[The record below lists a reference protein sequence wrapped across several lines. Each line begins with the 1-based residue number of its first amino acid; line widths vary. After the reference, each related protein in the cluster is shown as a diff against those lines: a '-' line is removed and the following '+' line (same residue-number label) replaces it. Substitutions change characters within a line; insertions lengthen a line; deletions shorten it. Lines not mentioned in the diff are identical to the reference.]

1 LSSPEL
7 LRLIDV
13 AGVASNVRRP
23 WRRLPIGIMTEQED
37 KQAEQY
43 AAELLELFYPIHYR
57 GNMAVEDA
65 MRGKLTRKEAA
76 IIWLIRS
83 AGEDGSE
90 MRRKE
95 IVSRLQDWFDVSSPA
110 VTKALRHM
118 ARPPLSLVRLVE
130 DAASGREKR
139 VRLTPQGQRFVLGM
153 ITRGQDFLQKVVEQL
168 PDQQVRDGIEFLR
181 AGVAAYERVH
191 AEADVNGK
199 GALGKARLPAKLA
212 ANLKDEAPA
221 PINAAERLEDEPAQ
235 NPRPPA

>member
-1 LSSPEL
+1 
-7 LRLIDV
+7 
-13 AGVASNVRRP
+13 
-23 WRRLPIGIMTEQED
+23 MTERIG
-37 KQAEQY
+37 KQVQQY

-95 IVSRLQDWFDVSSPA
+95 IVARLQDWFDVSSPA

-139 VRLTPQGQRFVLGM
+139 VRLTAHGQRFVLGM
-153 ITRGQDFLQKVVEQL
+153 VTRGQDFLQKVVEQL
-168 PDQQVRDGIEFLR
+168 PGEQVREGIEFLR
-181 AGVAAYERVH
+181 AGVAAYERIH
-191 AEADVNGK
+191 AERPDLNGK
-199 GALGKARLPAKLA
+199 TVPRKLRRRAEGGATGQREVPASDDSA
-212 ANLKDEAPA
+212 ASADDPLD
-221 PINAAERLEDEPAQ
+221 
-235 NPRPPA
+235 

>member
-1 LSSPEL
+1 M
-7 LRLIDV
+7 I
-13 AGVASNVRRP
+13 
-23 WRRLPIGIMTEQED
+23 EQED
-37 KQAEQY
+37 KQAEQD

-83 AGEDGSE
+83 AGEDGIE

-95 IVSRLQDWFDVSSPA
+95 IVARLQDWFDVSSPA

-139 VRLTPQGQRFVLGM
+139 VRLTSQGQRFVLGM
-153 ITRGQDFLQKVVEQL
+153 IARGQDFLRKVVEQL
-168 PDQQVRDGIEFLR
+168 PGEQVRDGIEFLR

-191 AEADVNGK
+191 AQAANGK
-199 GALGKARLPAKLA
+199 SQAAKVRSP
-212 ANLKDEAPA
+212 ANLHDAILAPSSG
-221 PINAAERLEDEPAQ
+221 AERPEEDDEVAQ
-235 NPRPPA
+235 HPRPLI

>member
-1 LSSPEL
+1 
-7 LRLIDV
+7 
-13 AGVASNVRRP
+13 
-23 WRRLPIGIMTEQED
+23 MTEKED

-95 IVSRLQDWFDVSSPA
+95 IVARLQDWFDVSSPA

-139 VRLTPQGQRFVLGM
+139 VRLTSQGQRFVLGM

-191 AEADVNGK
+191 AEAANVDGK
-199 GALGKARLPAKLA
+199 GAATKPRSTLSLNRPDAATLALGNDADPADDKPDQNARTPA
-212 ANLKDEAPA
+212 
-221 PINAAERLEDEPAQ
+221 
-235 NPRPPA
+235 

>member
-1 LSSPEL
+1 
-7 LRLIDV
+7 
-13 AGVASNVRRP
+13 
-23 WRRLPIGIMTEQED
+23 MTERTG
-37 KQAEQY
+37 KQVQQY

-76 IIWLIRS
+76 IIWLIHS

-95 IVSRLQDWFDVSSPA
+95 IVARLQDWFDVSSPA

-139 VRLTPQGQRFVLGM
+139 VRLTAQGQRFVLGM
-153 ITRGQDFLQKVVEQL
+153 VKRGQDFLQKVVEQL
-168 PDQQVRDGIEFLR
+168 PGEQVREGIEFLR
-181 AGVAAYERVH
+181 AGVAAYERIH
-191 AEADVNGK
+191 AERPDLNGK
-199 GALGKARLPAKLA
+199 TVLRKPRRRAEVGAAGQR
-212 ANLKDEAPA
+212 EAPA
-221 PINAAERLEDEPAQ
+221 SDDSAVSADDPLD
-235 NPRPPA
+235 

>member
-1 LSSPEL
+1 
-7 LRLIDV
+7 
-13 AGVASNVRRP
+13 
-23 WRRLPIGIMTEQED
+23 MTDQEN

-95 IVSRLQDWFDVSSPA
+95 VVARLQDWFDVSSPA

-153 ITRGQDFLQKVVEQL
+153 IARGRDFLHKVVEQL
-168 PDQQVRDGIEFLR
+168 PDEQVRDGIDFLR
-181 AGVAAYERVH
+181 AGVAAFERIH
-191 AEADVNGK
+191 AQIPNVNSK
-199 GALGKARLPAKLA
+199 GAATNRSTLSANRLDRTTLAPVNDAEPADDQPDH
-212 ANLKDEAPA
+212 NVSVPSSSGNSLKPA
-221 PINAAERLEDEPAQ
+221 PQASSSEKSDHNSIR
-235 NPRPPA
+235 

>member
-1 LSSPEL
+1 
-7 LRLIDV
+7 
-13 AGVASNVRRP
+13 
-23 WRRLPIGIMTEQED
+23 MTEKED
-37 KQAEQY
+37 KQAEQD

-95 IVSRLQDWFDVSSPA
+95 IVARLQDWFDVSSPA

-168 PDQQVRDGIEFLR
+168 PEQQVRDGIEFLR

-191 AEADVNGK
+191 AQAANVDGK
-199 GALGKARLPAKLA
+199 SSPGKARWTAKLPE
-212 ANLKDEAPA
+212 NLQDDALV
-221 PINAAERLEDEPAQ
+221 PINRAEALEDDPAQ
-235 NPRPPA
+235 NPRTPV

>member
-1 LSSPEL
+1 MAEK
-7 LRLIDV
+7 DNTQV
-13 AGVASNVRRP
+13 
-23 WRRLPIGIMTEQED
+23 EQH
-37 KQAEQY
+37 

-95 IVSRLQDWFDVSSPA
+95 IVARLQDWFDVSSPA

-139 VRLTPQGQRFVLGM
+139 VRLTPQGQRFVLAM
-153 ITRGQDFLQKVVEQL
+153 IARGQDFLQKVVEQL
-168 PDQQVRDGIEFLR
+168 PDRQVRDGIEFLR

-191 AEADVNGK
+191 AEAANTEAK
-199 GALGKARLPAKLA
+199 SLPGKARSAAKLTG
-212 ANLKDEAPA
+212 NLGPSS
-221 PINAAERLEDEPAQ
+221 INGSESAEDEHAQ
-235 NPRPPA
+235 NPRTSV

>member
-1 LSSPEL
+1 LIWLAKEAMFCR
-7 LRLIDV
+7 LRRQPLEK
-13 AGVASNVRRP
+13 
-23 WRRLPIGIMTEQED
+23 MTEKEN
-37 KQAEQY
+37 KQAQQY

-65 MRGKLTRKEAA
+65 MRGRLTRKEAA

-95 IVSRLQDWFDVSSPA
+95 IVARLQDWFDVSSPA

-153 ITRGQDFLQKVVEQL
+153 ITRGRDFLHKVVEQL
-168 PDQQVRDGIEFLR
+168 PDEQVRDGIDFLR

-191 AEADVNGK
+191 AQ
-199 GALGKARLPAKLA
+199 A
-212 ANLKDEAPA
+212 ANANGRSLPGKLRSPGRQAANRQDRVPA
-221 PINAAERLEDEPAQ
+221 PVDGAEELEDEPEQ
-235 NPRPPA
+235 SPRTPA

>member
-1 LSSPEL
+1 M
-7 LRLIDV
+7 RRQY
-13 AGVASNVRRP
+13 AG
-23 WRRLPIGIMTEQED
+23 LTGKMTEKD
-37 KQAEQY
+37 YKQVEQH

-65 MRGKLTRKEAA
+65 MRGRLTRKEAA

-83 AGEDGSE
+83 AGEEGSE

-130 DAASGREKR
+130 DATSGREKR
-139 VRLTPQGQRFVLGM
+139 VRLTAQGQRFVLAM
-153 ITRGQDFLQKVVEQL
+153 IARGQDFLRKVVEQL
-168 PDQQVRDGIEFLR
+168 PEQQVRDGIEFLR

-191 AEADVNGK
+191 AQANAESKALSGK
-199 GALGKARLPAKLA
+199 VRSAAKLA
-212 ANLKDEAPA
+212 DNLEGRA
-221 PINAAERLEDEPAQ
+221 INGSEPVENEHAET
-235 NPRPPA
+235 PRTSA

>member
-1 LSSPEL
+1 MA
-7 LRLIDV
+7 RLGSKMAERDYKQV
-13 AGVASNVRRP
+13 
-23 WRRLPIGIMTEQED
+23 EQH
-37 KQAEQY
+37 

-95 IVSRLQDWFDVSSPA
+95 IVARLQDWFDVSSPA

-130 DAASGREKR
+130 DATSGREKR
-139 VRLTPQGQRFVLGM
+139 VRLTAQGQRFVLAM
-153 ITRGQDFLQKVVEQL
+153 IARGQDFLQKVVEQL

-181 AGVAAYERVH
+181 TGVAAYERVH
-191 AEADVNGK
+191 AQAANAEGK
-199 GALGKARLPAKLA
+199 GPSGKTRTAAKLA
-212 ANLKDEAPA
+212 DNLDARSINGSKPA
-221 PINAAERLEDEPAQ
+221 EDEHDED
-235 NPRPPA
+235 PRTSA

>member
-1 LSSPEL
+1 LHN
-7 LRLIDV
+7 IDV
-13 AGVASNVRRP
+13 
-23 WRRLPIGIMTEQED
+23 GITAKMTEKED
-37 KQAEQY
+37 KQAEQH

-95 IVSRLQDWFDVSSPA
+95 IVARLQDWFDVSSPA

-118 ARPPLSLVRLVE
+118 ARPPLNLVKLVE

-153 ITRGQDFLQKVVEQL
+153 IARGQAFLYKVVEQL
-168 PDQQVRDGIEFLR
+168 PEQQIRDGIEFLR
-181 AGVAAYERVH
+181 AGVAAYERIH
-191 AEADVNGK
+191 AEGPGQNGK
-199 GALGKARLPAKLA
+199 SMPAKARSRSSTAALGTQEAAARPSMPAD
-212 ANLKDEAPA
+212 DEGSH
-221 PINAAERLEDEPAQ
+221 D
-235 NPRPPA
+235 PRPPI

>member
-1 LSSPEL
+1 LPSPTP
-7 LRLIDV
+7 
-13 AGVASNVRRP
+13 APTGK
-23 WRRLPIGIMTEQED
+23 MTEKED
-37 KQAEQY
+37 KQAEQH

-83 AGEDGSE
+83 AGENGSE

-95 IVSRLQDWFDVSSPA
+95 IVARLQDWFDVSSPA

-130 DAASGREKR
+130 DVASGREKR

-153 ITRGQDFLQKVVEQL
+153 ITRGQNFLHKVVEQL
-168 PDQQVRDGIEFLR
+168 PDQQVRDGIDFLR

-191 AEADVNGK
+191 AQAANVESKGLPGK
-199 GALGKARLPAKLA
+199 MRSSAKLPATLS
-212 ANLKDEAPA
+212 DEAR
-221 PINAAERLEDEPAQ
+221 AATNGSEPLEDEPAQ
-235 NPRPPA
+235 NPRTLV

>member
-1 LSSPEL
+1 
-7 LRLIDV
+7 
-13 AGVASNVRRP
+13 
-23 WRRLPIGIMTEQED
+23 
-37 KQAEQY
+37 
-43 AAELLELFYPIHYR
+43 
-57 GNMAVEDA
+57 
-65 MRGKLTRKEAA
+65 MRGRLTRKEAA

-95 IVSRLQDWFDVSSPA
+95 IVVRLQDWFDVSSPA

-168 PDQQVRDGIEFLR
+168 PEHQVCAGIDFLR
-181 AGVAAYERVH
+181 AGVAAYEKVH
-191 AEADVNGK
+191 AESANADKGK
-199 GALGKARLPAKLA
+199 IRPTAKAAGDLQDEVRVSMISAEA
-212 ANLKDEAPA
+212 A
-221 PINAAERLEDEPAQ
+221 EDEPAQ
-235 NPRPPA
+235 NLRTVV

>member
-1 LSSPEL
+1 
-7 LRLIDV
+7 
-13 AGVASNVRRP
+13 
-23 WRRLPIGIMTEQED
+23 MTEKHD
-37 KQAEQY
+37 TLSAQY

-83 AGEDGSE
+83 AGEDVSE

-95 IVSRLQDWFDVSSPA
+95 IVARLQDWFDVSSPA

-130 DAASGREKR
+130 DAASAREKR

-153 ITRGQDFLQKVVEQL
+153 ITRGQDFLRKVVEQL
-168 PDQQVRDGIEFLR
+168 PPHQVRAGIEFLR
-181 AGVAAYERVH
+181 AGVAACERVH
-191 AEADVNGK
+191 ARANLEGTA
-199 GALGKARLPAKLA
+199 GKARSAAKLPAHPPDQTQDALDPSQP
-212 ANLKDEAPA
+212 LEA
-221 PINAAERLEDEPAQ
+221 EPTQ
-235 NPRPPA
+235 NPRALV